1 MQINITYKKVNVTQK
16 LTLVSYEEWYAMN
29 KIEKEKEM
37 TPRQLEIKG
46 MFKAGAAF
54 TENSPIGLA
63 VFGNKDYIE
72 LPITQ
77 GGKHE
82 VKIEIIESEFK
93 LLSKC

>member
-1 MQINITYKKVNVTQK
+1 MQVSITFKKVNVTQL
-16 LTLVSYEEWYAMN
+16 LTLISYDEWYAMN

-63 VFGNKDYIE
+63 VFDKKDYID

-82 VKIEIIESEFK
+82 VKIEIID
-93 LLSKC
+93 L